1 VPLASSKS
9 QHATNP
15 LVNGLW
21 IGDGVIDGVL
31 DIDILGVLD
40 IDGDGVGDCETP
52 IDDDTEM
59 LGVLVFETDIDGVGD
74 CETAIDDDTE
84 MLGVLVFE
92 SDIDGVVVDVGDG
105 LGGW

>member
-1 VPLASSKS
+1 
-9 QHATNP
+9 
-15 LVNGLW
+15 
-21 IGDGVIDGVL
+21 
-31 DIDILGVLD
+31 
-40 IDGDGVGDCETP
+40 
-52 IDDDTEM
+52 M

-105 LGGW
+105 LGG